1 MKPRLLSVWAPPLAV
16 LAIAAGLQ
24 TPASASM
31 GTDVVSGEIRAYEC
45 GDNCY
50 LTILSEDG
58 EELTGLCAAPECDPW
73 NEVAEMPARFVGRP
87 VTVTIEMGE
96 QTDAEGNVMG
106 EFPAF
111 TRIAFDN

>member
-1 MKPRLLSVWAPPLAV
+1 MKPRLLSGWAPLLAV
-16 LAIAAGLQ
+16 LSIAGIQA
-24 TPASASM
+24 PASASM
-31 GTDVVSGEIRAYEC
+31 DTDVVSGEIRAYEC

-73 NEVAEMPARFVGRP
+73 NEVAEMPARFVGRA
-87 VTVTIEMGE
+87 VTVTIEMGK
-96 QTDAEGNVMG
+96 QTDADGNVMG

-111 TRIAFDN
+111 TAITFDN

>member
-1 MKPRLLSVWAPPLAV
+1 MRRKQLTGWASPLAALV
-16 LAIAAGLQ
+16 IAFAVQ

-31 GTDVVSGEIRAYEC
+31 DTDVVSGEIRFYEC

-50 LTILSEDG
+50 LTILSADG
-58 EELTGLCAAPECDPW
+58 EELTGLCAAPECQAW
-73 NEVAEMPARFVGRP
+73 NEVAEMPARFVGRA
-87 VTVTIEMGE
+87 VTVMIEMGE

-111 TRIAFDN
+111 TRISFDN